1 MLKSGLAKLSLV
13 ALVSA
18 FASTGLGLPVT
29 QALAAKPI
37 AETLYVNGDI
47 LTMAGKEPAYA
58 EALAVRGGKITYV
71 GRRAKAPRA
80 KRTVNLGGKT
90 LLPGFIDSH
99 GHMVAFGK
107 NMIDADLFTSA
118 DIPDLLARMKAQAPT
133 VPAGAWIVGFGYS
146 TKRLKENRTP
156 TVEELD
162 TVSTTIPVMIVDGS
176 GHLGAGNT
184 ALFALAGV
192 GAATADPVGGTFAR
206 KADGKSLAGPM
217 EETALNMVREKRP
230 AFEGQMADNVI
241 LGGAKAWASMGQTS
255 AQDCGIGL
263 GSDDMA
269 ILRNAINKN
278 LLPIDLY
285 VCAKDSIID
294 PMLAQANEVR
304 VDAAS
309 GKVKLATRVDGDT
322 RYINRVRMGGIKFWL
337 DGSVDTAWF
346 SEPYTNNPPGKTGA
360 YLGYEQIPD
369 EVLNAAF
376 DRFWTTDIQ
385 MNMHMNGDAA
395 ADQALRAIEKA
406 VKKYGMRD
414 HRPVFIHATYLRPDQ
429 IEKMRKYGA
438 VPSFLTAS
446 LPPAGDA
453 VLYLWG
459 PERAAIS
466 IAAATF
472 VKEDLPFTF
481 SHDAPVSPSP
491 SILAIVDAGVNRI
504 ASGSGRVIGPDQ
516 RVTPYQGLRAVTA
529 YSAYQVHEEKT
540 KGTLEVGKLADLVIL
555 DANPLKVAPTSI
567 KSIKVLETIKEGATI
582 FRLTATPVP

>member
-1 MLKSGLAKLSLV
+1 MLKSGFTLL
-13 ALVSA
+13 
-18 FASTGLGLPVT
+18 
-29 QALAAKPI
+29 ALAAFLSACAPI
-37 AETLYVNGDI
+37 SPSLSGTAPLAASPVADTLYVNGDI
-47 LTMAGKEPAYA
+47 LPMEGKEPAYV
-58 EALAVRGGKITYV
+58 EALAVKDGKISFV
-71 GRRAKAPRA
+71 GARADAPKAA
-80 KRTVNLGGKT
+80 QTVDLGGKT

-99 GHMVAFGK
+99 GHMVAYGK
-107 NMIDADLFTSA
+107 NLIDADLVGTP
-118 DIPDLLARMKAQAPT
+118 DIPDLLARMRAHART

-146 TKRLKENRTP
+146 AKNMKENRTP
-156 TVEELD
+156 TVGELD
-162 TVSTTIPVMIVDGS
+162 TVSTTTPVMIVDSS
-176 GHLGAGNT
+176 GHLGAGNS
-184 ALFALAGV
+184 ALFAIAGV
-192 GAATADPVGGTFAR
+192 GPSTADPVGGTFSRQAGG
-206 KADGKSLAGPM
+206 KALAGPM
-217 EETALNMVREKRP
+217 EETALNLVREKRP

-285 VCAKDSIID
+285 LCAKDSIID

-309 GKVKLATRVDGDT
+309 GKVRMATRVDGDT
-322 RYINRVRMGGIKFWL
+322 HYINRVRMGGIKFWL

-346 SEPYTNNPPGKTGA
+346 TQPFTNNPPGKTGV

-376 DRFWTTDIQ
+376 DRFWNTDIQ
-385 MNMHMNGDAA
+385 INMHMNGDAA

-414 HRPVFIHATYLRPDQ
+414 HRPVFIHASYLRSDQ
-429 IEKMRKYGA
+429 IEKMRTYGA

-446 LPPAGDA
+446 IPPAGDA
-453 VLYLWG
+453 VVYLWG
-459 PERAAIS
+459 PERAATS
-466 IAAATF
+466 LAAATF
-472 VKEDLPFTF
+472 VREGLPFTF

-504 ASGSGRVIGPDQ
+504 AAKSGRVIGSDQ
-516 RVTPYQGLRAVTA
+516 RVSPYQALRAVTA
-529 YSAYQVHEEKT
+529 YGAYQIHEETT

-555 DANPLKVAPTSI
+555 DANPLRVTPTSI
-567 KSIKVLETIKEGATI
+567 KSIKVLETIKEGVTV
-582 FRLTATPVP
+582 FRLVPTPAR

>member
-1 MLKSGLAKLSLV
+1 
-13 ALVSA
+13 
-18 FASTGLGLPVT
+18 
-29 QALAAKPI
+29 
-37 AETLYVNGDI
+37 
-47 LTMAGKEPAYA
+47 
-58 EALAVRGGKITYV
+58 
-71 GRRAKAPRA
+71 
-80 KRTVNLGGKT
+80 
-90 LLPGFIDSH
+90 
-99 GHMVAFGK
+99 MVAFGK
-107 NMIDADLFTSA
+107 NMIDADLVGTP
-118 DIPDLLARMKAQAPT
+118 DIPDLLLRMKVQAKTLPE
-133 VPAGAWIVGFGYS
+133 GAWIVGFGYS
-146 TKRLKENRTP
+146 AKKMKENRTP

-162 TVSTTIPVMIVDGS
+162 TVSSTTPVMIVDSS
-176 GHLGAGNT
+176 GHLGSGNSV
-184 ALFALAGV
+184 LFALTGV

-206 KADGKSLAGPM
+206 KSDGKALLGPM

-241 LGGAKAWASMGQTS
+241 LGGAKVWASMGQTS

-346 SEPYTNNPPGKTGA
+346 SQPFTNNPPGKTGV

-459 PERAAIS
+459 PERAATS

-472 VKEDLPFTF
+472 VKEGLPFTF

-567 KSIKVLETIKEGATI
+567 KSIKVLETIKEGTTI
-582 FRLTATPVP
+582 FRLAATPVP

>member
-1 MLKSGLAKLSLV
+1 MAGKKIALILSA
-13 ALVSA
+13 ALLSA
-18 FASTGLGLPVT
+18 CEMTDAPHVPGSPAVGA
-29 QALAAKPI
+29 QSAD
-37 AETLYVNGDI
+37 TLYVGGDI
-47 LTMAGKEPAYA
+47 LTMAGNEPAYV
-58 EALAVRGGKITYV
+58 EALAVKGGKIIFV
-71 GRRAKAPRA
+71 GRRADAPSA
-80 KRTVNLGGKT
+80 AHTVDLGGKT

-99 GHMVAFGK
+99 GHMVAYGK
-107 NMIDADLFTSA
+107 NLIDADLVGTP
-118 DIPDLLARMKAQAPT
+118 DIPDLLARMKAHAASLP
-133 VPAGAWIVGFGYS
+133 PGAWVVGFGYS
-146 TKRLKENRTP
+146 AKKMKENRTP
-156 TVEELD
+156 TVEELN
-162 TVSTTIPVMIVDGS
+162 TVSKTTPVMIVDGS
-176 GHLGAGNT
+176 GHLGSGNS
-184 ALFALAGV
+184 AVFAAAGV
-192 GAATADPVGGTFAR
+192 GASTADPVGGTFSR
-206 KADGKSLAGPM
+206 KADGKALAGPM
-217 EETALNMVREKRP
+217 EETALNLVRAKRP
-230 AFEGQMADNVI
+230 AFKGKMADNVI

-278 LLPIDLY
+278 LLPLDLY

-346 SEPYTNNPPGKTGA
+346 TQPYAKNPPGKTGA
-360 YLGYEQIPD
+360 YVGYEQIPD
-369 EVLNAAF
+369 SVLNAAF
-376 DRFWTTDIQ
+376 DRFWTTDVQ

-429 IEKMRKYGA
+429 IEKMREYGA
-438 VPSFLTAS
+438 VPSFLTGS

-453 VLYLWG
+453 VEYLWG
-459 PERAAIS
+459 PERAATS
-466 IAAATF
+466 VAAATF
-472 VKEDLPFTF
+472 TKENLPYTF

-491 SILAIVDAGVNRI
+491 SIMFIVDAGVNRI
-504 ASGSGRVIGPDQ
+504 AAGSGRVVGPNE

-529 YSAYQVHEEKT
+529 FAAYQVHEEKT

-555 DANPLKVAPTSI
+555 EANPLKVTPTSI
-567 KSIKVLETIKEGATI
+567 KTIKVVETIKEGVSI
-582 FRLTATPVP
+582 YRLGEVRP

>member
-1 MLKSGLAKLSLV
+1 MLKSGFAFLSLA
-13 ALVSA
+13 ALLSA
-18 FASTGLGLPVT
+18 CGPTKPSSPGAGP
-29 QALAAKPI
+29 LAASPA

-47 LTMAGKEPAYA
+47 LTMAGAEPAYA
-58 EALAVRGGKITYV
+58 EALAVTGGKISFV
-71 GRRAKAPRA
+71 GARADAPSA
-80 KRTVNLGGKT
+80 ARTVDLGGKT

-99 GHMVAFGK
+99 GHMVAYGK
-107 NMIDADLFTSA
+107 NMIDADLVGTP
-118 DIPDLLARMKAQAPT
+118 DIADLLARMKAHAQTLPE
-133 VPAGAWIVGFGYS
+133 GAWIVGFGYS
-146 TKRLKENRTP
+146 AKKMKENRTP

-162 TVSTTIPVMIVDGS
+162 TVSTTRPVMIVDGS
-176 GHLGAGNT
+176 GHLGAGNS
-184 ALFALAGV
+184 ALFAGTGV
-192 GAATADPVGGTFAR
+192 GPSTADPVGGTFTR
-206 KADGKSLAGPM
+206 KADGKALAGPM

-241 LGGAKAWASMGQTS
+241 LGGARAWASMGQTS

-309 GKVKLATRVDGDT
+309 GKVTLASRVDGDT

-346 SEPYTNNPPGKTGA
+346 TQPFTKNPPGKTGV
-360 YLGYEQIPD
+360 YRGYEQIPD

-376 DRFWTTDIQ
+376 DRFWTTDVQI
-385 MNMHMNGDAA
+385 NMHMNGDAA

-414 HRPVFIHATYLRPDQ
+414 HRPVFIHASYLRPDQ
-429 IEKMRKYGA
+429 IEKMRTYGA

-446 LPPAGDA
+446 IPPAGDA
-453 VLYLWG
+453 VDYLWG
-459 PERAAIS
+459 PERAATS
-466 IAAATF
+466 LAAATF
-472 VKEDLPFTF
+472 VKEGLPFTF

-504 ASGSGRVIGPDQ
+504 AGASGRVIGPDQ
-516 RVTPYQGLRAVTA
+516 RITPYQGLRAVTA
-529 YSAYQVHEEKT
+529 YGAYQVHEEKT
-540 KGTLEVGKLADLVIL
+540 KGTLEAGKLADLVIL
-555 DANPLKVAPTSI
+555 EANPLKVAPTSI
-567 KSIKVLETIKEGATI
+567 KSIKVLETVKEGTTV
-582 FRLTATPVP
+582 FRLEAAPVP